1 MVVHLEH
8 ALAADGAVVAPV
20 RLDLGALGAVAHL
33 ALGPMLRFFLIW
45 PKKLEKNMEINE
57 NGEMEKMEEKYEQL

>member
-1 MVVHLEH
+1 
-8 ALAADGAVVAPV
+8 VAPV

>member
-1 MVVHLEH
+1 
-8 ALAADGAVVAPV
+8 
-20 RLDLGALGAVAHL
+20 
-33 ALGPMLRFFLIW
+33 MLRFFLIW